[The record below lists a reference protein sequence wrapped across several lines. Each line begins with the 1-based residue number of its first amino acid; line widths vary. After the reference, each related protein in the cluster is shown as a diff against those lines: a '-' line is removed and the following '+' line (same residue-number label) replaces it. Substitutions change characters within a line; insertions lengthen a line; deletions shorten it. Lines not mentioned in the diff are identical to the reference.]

1 MYEIVTRE
9 LPLCHCV
16 PVLVSASFLC
26 LTCCHG
32 AVAACCASCFF
43 DVDPCWRDA
52 EPHSLPL
59 PRRWSPAVGS
69 ALSLDVQEV
78 QLQHIVTKNNR
89 SSNYGDGSGGGG
101 GDEGTSS
108 NICFGRQSPP
118 FLAIGSLTLAL
129 ALSDSVTLALFNT
142 PLFLSRTL
150 VYVTE
155 LCSARVTQST
165 FLRGVCTLVTRRR
178 CPAWVSAS
186 PLQVDPHAFFFN
198 L

>member
-1 MYEIVTRE
+1 MV
-9 LPLCHCV
+9 LSPHAV
-16 PVLVSASFLC
+16 PVVSSMWIRVGVTLNHTRFRFLEDGPRPSGP
-26 LTCCHG
+26 LFHWTCRKC
-32 AVAACCASCFF
+32 SC
-43 DVDPCWRDA
+43 
-52 EPHSLPL
+52 ST
-59 PRRWSPAVGS
+59 
-69 ALSLDVQEV
+69 LSQPEN
-78 QLQHIVTKNNR
+78 TR
-89 SSNYGDGSGGGG
+89 SSNYGDGSGGGGGGG